1 MKMVLRITVIGILVC
16 MSINRAAAHI
26 VNPRPVRPSARVYWD

>member
-26 VNPRPVRPSARVYWD
+26 VQPSALCDPSARVY